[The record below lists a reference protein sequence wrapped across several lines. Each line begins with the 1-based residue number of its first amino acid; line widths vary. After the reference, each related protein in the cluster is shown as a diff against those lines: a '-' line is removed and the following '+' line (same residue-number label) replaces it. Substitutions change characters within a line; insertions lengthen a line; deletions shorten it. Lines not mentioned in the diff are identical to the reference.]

1 LILFVNNI
9 TIKHEQH
16 VLLGFQTHTKGDI
29 MKTVGDKLE
38 KFAVTGVKPGQP
50 EDAFFTITD
59 ESFPGKWKVIVY
71 YPKDFTF
78 VCPTE
83 IVAYD
88 KLTQDFEDRDAILLT
103 GSTDNEFCKVAWQKS
118 HSDLSKITHL
128 QFADT
133 QRGSYDDTMTY
144 KNLSLVDQLG
154 VFYVPAGAALRATFI
169 VDPDNVIQHVTVN
182 NLNVGRSPEETLR
195 VLDALQ
201 TGELCACNRTVGGET
216 L

>member
-1 LILFVNNI
+1 
-9 TIKHEQH
+9 
-16 VLLGFQTHTKGDI
+16 

-38 KFAVTGVKPGQP
+38 PFVVTGVRPGQP
-50 EDAFFTITD
+50 EDAFFDIT
-59 ESFPGKWKVIVY
+59 EKSFEGKWKVIVY

-88 KLTQDFEDRDAILLT
+88 KLTGDFADRDAVLLT
-103 GSTDNEFCKVAWQKS
+103 GSTDNEFCKVAWQKA
-118 HSDLSKITHL
+118 HSDLQKITHT

-133 QRGSYDDTMTY
+133 SRDWD
-144 KNLSLVDQLG
+144 KSLIEQLG
-154 VFYVPAGAALRATFI
+154 VFYAPAGAALRATFI
-169 VDPDNVIQHVTVN
+169 VDPENVIQHVTVN

>member
-1 LILFVNNI
+1 
-9 TIKHEQH
+9 
-16 VLLGFQTHTKGDI
+16 
-29 MKTVGDKLE
+29 MKTVGYKLDS
-38 KFAVTGVKPGQP
+38 FAVTGVKPGQP
-50 EDAFFTITD
+50 EDAFFTITN

-88 KLTQDFEDRDAILLT
+88 KLANDFSDRDAVLLT
-103 GSTDNEFCKVAWQKS
+103 GSTDNEFCKIAWQKA
-118 HSDLSKITHL
+118 HGDLQKINHI

-133 QRGSYDDTMTY
+133 QRGE
-144 KNLSLVDQLG
+144 LSLVEQLG
-154 VFYVPAGAALRATFI
+154 VFYAPAGAALRATFI
-169 VDPDNVIQHVTVN
+169 IDPDNVIQHVTVN

-195 VLDALQ
+195 ILDSLQ
-201 TGELCACNRTVGGET
+201 TGELCACNRPIGGDT

>member
-1 LILFVNNI
+1 
-9 TIKHEQH
+9 
-16 VLLGFQTHTKGDI
+16 
-29 MKTVGDKLE
+29 MKTVGDKIE
-38 KFAVTGVKPGQP
+38 KFAVTGVNPGSDQ
-50 EDAFFTITD
+50 FFDITD
-59 ESFPGKWKVIVY
+59 TSFEGKWKVIVY

-88 KLTQDFEDRDAILLT
+88 KLANDFKDRDAVLLT
-103 GSTDNEFCKVAWQKS
+103 GSTDNEFCKLAWQKA
-118 HSDLSKITHL
+118 HPDLAKITHV

-133 QRGSYDDTMTY
+133 QRGE
-144 KNLSLVDQLG
+144 LSLINQLG
-154 VFYVPAGAALRATFI
+154 IFFAPAGAALRATFV

-201 TGELCACNRTVGGET
+201 TGELCACNRAVGGET

>member
-1 LILFVNNI
+1 
-9 TIKHEQH
+9 
-16 VLLGFQTHTKGDI
+16 
-29 MKTVGDKLE
+29 MKTVGDKLTP
-38 KFAVTGVKPGQP
+38 FAVTGVKFGQP
-50 EDAFFTITD
+50 EDAFFDITD

-88 KLTQDFEDRDAILLT
+88 KLAADFDDRDAVLLT
-103 GSTDNEFCKVAWQKS
+103 GSTDNEFCKVAWQNA
-118 HSDLSKITHL
+118 HPDLKNIRHN

-133 QRGSYDDTMTY
+133 ARGE
-144 KNLSLVDQLG
+144 LSLIEQLG
-154 VFYVPAGAALRATFI
+154 VFYAPAGAALRATFI
-169 VDPDNVIQHVTVN
+169 VDPENVIQHVTVN

>member
-1 LILFVNNI
+1 
-9 TIKHEQH
+9 
-16 VLLGFQTHTKGDI
+16 
-29 MKTVGDKLE
+29 MKTVGDKIE

-50 EDAFFTITD
+50 EDAFYTITE
-59 ESFPGKWKVIVY
+59 ESFQGKWKVIVY

-83 IVAYD
+83 IVAYNR
-88 KLTQDFEDRDAILLT
+88 LHADFAERDCVLLT
-103 GSTDNEFCKVAWQKS
+103 GSTDNEFCKVSWQQS
-118 HSDLSKITHL
+118 HPELKTISHH

-133 QRGSYDDTMTY
+133 QRGE
-144 KNLSLVDQLG
+144 LSLVEQLG
-154 VFYVPAGAALRATFI
+154 VFYQPAGAALRATFI

-201 TGELCACNRTVGGET
+201 TGELCACNRTVGGAT

>member
-1 LILFVNNI
+1 
-9 TIKHEQH
+9 
-16 VLLGFQTHTKGDI
+16 

-88 KLTQDFEDRDAILLT
+88 KLAQDFADRDAVLLT
-103 GSTDNEFCKVAWQKS
+103 GSTDNEFCKVAWQTA
-118 HSDLSKITHL
+118 HADLKKITHT

-133 QRGSYDDTMTY
+133 QRWNEVTG
-144 KNLSLVDQLG
+144 NLSLIEQLG
-154 VFYVPAGAALRATFI
+154 VFYAPAGAALRATVI

>member
-1 LILFVNNI
+1 
-9 TIKHEQH
+9 
-16 VLLGFQTHTKGDI
+16 
-29 MKTVGDKLE
+29 MKTVGHKLTP
-38 KFAVTGVKPGQP
+38 FAVTGVRPGQP
-50 EDAFFTITD
+50 EDAFYTIT
-59 ESFPGKWKVIVY
+59 ETSFEGKWKVIVY

-88 KLTQDFEDRDAILLT
+88 KLTQDFADRDAVLLT
-103 GSTDNEFCKVAWQKS
+103 GSTDNEFCKVAWQKA
-118 HSDLSKITHL
+118 HPDLQKITHH

-133 QRGSYDDTMTY
+133 ARHGEGEVRGTV
-144 KNLSLVDQLG
+144 SLIEQLG
-154 VFYVPAGAALRATFI
+154 VFYAPAGAALRATFI

-195 VLDALQ
+195 ILDALQ

>member
-1 LILFVNNI
+1 
-9 TIKHEQH
+9 
-16 VLLGFQTHTKGDI
+16 

-50 EDAFFTITD
+50 EDAFFTITE

-88 KLTQDFEDRDAILLT
+88 KLTGDFADRDAVLLT

-118 HSDLSKITHL
+118 HDDLRKITHN

-133 QRGSYDDTMTY
+133 ARHQSGEERGSV
-144 KNLSLVDQLG
+144 SLIEQLG
-154 VFYVPAGAALRATFI
+154 VFYAPAGAALRATFI

>member
-1 LILFVNNI
+1 
-9 TIKHEQH
+9 
-16 VLLGFQTHTKGDI
+16 
-29 MKTVGDKLE
+29 MKTIGHRLE
-38 KFAVTGVKPGQP
+38 PFVVTGVHPGQP
-50 EDAFFTITD
+50 EDAFFDIN
-59 ESFPGKWKVIVY
+59 EKSFEGKWKVIVY

-88 KLTQDFEDRDAILLT
+88 RLVNDFADRDAVLLT
-103 GSTDNEFCKVAWQKS
+103 GSTDNEFCKVAWQTA
-118 HSDLSKITHL
+118 HSDLKQIKHV

-133 QRGSYDDTMTY
+133 QRGE
-144 KNLSLVDQLG
+144 LSLIEQLG
-154 VFYVPAGAALRATFI
+154 VFYAPAGAALRATFI

-182 NLNVGRSPEETLR
+182 NLDVGRNPEETLR

>member
-1 LILFVNNI
+1 
-9 TIKHEQH
+9 
-16 VLLGFQTHTKGDI
+16 
-29 MKTVGDKLE
+29 MKTVGDKLTP
-38 KFAVTGVKPGQP
+38 FAVTGVKFGQP
-50 EDAFFTITD
+50 EDAFFEITD
-59 ESFPGKWKVIVY
+59 TSFPGKWKVIVY

-88 KLTQDFEDRDAILLT
+88 KLAADFDDRDAVLLT
-103 GSTDNEFCKVAWQKS
+103 GSTDNEFCKVSWQTA
-118 HSDLSKITHL
+118 HPDLKKIRHN

-133 QRGSYDDTMTY
+133 QRGE
-144 KNLSLVDQLG
+144 LSLIEQLG
-154 VFYVPAGAALRATFI
+154 VFYAPAGAALRATFI
-169 VDPDNVIQHVTVN
+169 VDPENVIQHVTVN

-201 TGELCACNRTVGGET
+201 TGELCACNRTVGGDT

>member
-1 LILFVNNI
+1 
-9 TIKHEQH
+9 
-16 VLLGFQTHTKGDI
+16 

-38 KFAVTGVKPGQP
+38 KFAVTGVKPGQL
-50 EDAFFTITD
+50 EDAFFEITD
-59 ESFPGKWKVIVY
+59 ESFAGKWKVIVY

-88 KLTQDFEDRDAILLT
+88 KLAGDFADRDAVLLT
-103 GSTDNEFCKVAWQKS
+103 GSTDNEFCTGSTDNEFCKTAWQTA
-118 HSDLSKITHL
+118 HADLKKITHN

-133 QRGSYDDTMTY
+133 QRGE
-144 KNLSLVDQLG
+144 LSLINQLG
-154 VFYVPAGAALRATFI
+154 VFYAPAGAALRATFI
-169 VDPDNVIQHVTVN
+169 VDPENVIQHVTVN